1 MASMRAPQAHWKL
14 WTASHC
20 VASAFPP
27 GFVSMSVPAP
37 GETPAPAGE
46 VTRLFPSSLQRDP
59 ESWLALAARPV
70 PRPAATLE
78 AELVQLALR
87 PQFDLA
93 AAWAALIPRLP
104 SASQSPRSVPS
115 SLQLG
120 PNSHL
125 AVAVPQ
131 PAATLES
138 ELVQLALR
146 PQFDL
151 AALWAASIP
160 RLLPASQSPRWI
172 PSSLQLKPKSRLTE
186 AVRLLQAAARLL
198 QAAARPVPQPVAL
211 RWVWRSQIPTA
222 LSQVYPR
229 VASLQA

>member
-27 GFVSMSVPAP
+27 EFVSMSVSAP

-46 VTRLFPSSLQRDP
+46 ATRLFPSSLQRDP

-93 AAWAALIPRLP
+93 A
-104 SASQSPRSVPS
+104 
-115 SLQLG
+115 
-120 PNSHL
+120 
-125 AVAVPQ
+125 
-131 PAATLES
+131 
-138 ELVQLALR
+138 
-146 PQFDL
+146 
-151 AALWAASIP
+151 
-160 RLLPASQSPRWI
+160 
-172 PSSLQLKPKSRLTE
+172 RLT
-186 AVRLLQAAARLL
+186 L
-198 QAAARPVPQPVAL
+198 AARPVPQPVAL
-211 RWVWRSQIPTA
+211 RWVWRSRIPTA

-229 VASLQA
+229 VASLQAW

>member
-125 AVAVPQ
+125 AVALPQ

-151 AALWAASIP
+151 AAVWAASVP
-160 RLLPASQSPRWI
+160 RLLSASQSPRWI
-172 PSSLQLKPKSRLTE
+172 LSSLQLKPKSRLTE
-186 AVRLLQAAARLL
+186 AARLL